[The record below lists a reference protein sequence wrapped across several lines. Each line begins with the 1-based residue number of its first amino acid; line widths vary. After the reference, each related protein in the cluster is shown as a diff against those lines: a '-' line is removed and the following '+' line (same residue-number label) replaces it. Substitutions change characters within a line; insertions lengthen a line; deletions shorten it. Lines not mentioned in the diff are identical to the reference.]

1 MATSIRPAAS
11 APGFWCSCKAMNR
24 SCLLLLLLLS
34 ACDSPGVAKVDFR
47 RTPPVGV
54 TGGTWVAKFAGQSIT
69 DAELAERF
77 SEMNPYARARFQ
89 TVEQRRDYVEGLVRF
104 ELLAQEAVRRNL
116 HNDPEVVEAARRV
129 MVQQLLKKELD
140 EGTGGVTDAQVAAY
154 YQAHTSD
161 YVKPAMTRLSHIA
174 FKKEDRAR
182 AEELYA
188 RVKAMPPADAAA
200 FGKLAREYSQDE
212 RTRELDGDMRFLS
225 DDELAAQYGPELA
238 AAAAKLARVGDV
250 AEGLV
255 ETPKA
260 LHIVKLQGRQLAL
273 NLSVQ
278 EAKPNIVQL
287 LANESKQERFA
298 ALMTRLKKEAHLELN
313 ESTLAAMVVDPKAPA
328 TPSAS
333 PAPGFIPAPPST
345 K

>member
-1 MATSIRPAAS
+1 MKR
-11 APGFWCSCKAMNR
+11 F
-24 SCLLLLLLLS
+24 CLLALLAVLFG
-34 ACDSPGVAKVDFR
+34 CDSPGVAKVDFR

-54 TGGTWVAKFAGQSIT
+54 TGGIWVAKFGGQSIT

-77 SEMNPYARARFQ
+77 AEMNPYARARFQ

-140 EGTGGVTDAQVAAY
+140 EGNGGVTDTQVAAY

-174 FKKEDRAR
+174 FKKEERAH
-182 AEELYA
+182 AEEIYA
-188 RVKAMPPADAAA
+188 QVKALPPADAAA
-200 FGKLAREYSQDE
+200 FGRLAREFSQDE

-225 DDELAAQYGPELA
+225 DDELATQYGPQLA

-255 ETPKA
+255 ETPTA

-273 NLSVQ
+273 NLGVQ
-278 EAKPNIVQL
+278 EARQNIVQL
-287 LANESKQERFA
+287 LANESKQERFT
-298 ALMTRLKKEAHLELN
+298 ALMNRLKKDAHLELN

-328 TPSAS
+328 APSSS

>member
-1 MATSIRPAAS
+1 
-11 APGFWCSCKAMNR
+11 MNR
-24 SCLLLLLLLS
+24 LALCLLTLLC
-34 ACDSPGVAKVDFR
+34 ACDSPGVAKMDFR

-54 TGGTWVAKFAGQSIT
+54 TGGTWVAKFGAQSIT
-69 DAELAERF
+69 DAELQARF

-104 ELLAQEAVRRNL
+104 ELLAQEAVKRHL
-116 HNDPEVVEAARRV
+116 QNDPEVVEAARRV

-174 FKKEDRAR
+174 LKKDDRAQ
-182 AEELYA
+182 AEALLA
-188 RVKAMPPADAAA
+188 QAKALSLLDAAG
-200 FGKLAREYSQDE
+200 FGKLAREHSQDE
-212 RTRELDGDMRFLS
+212 RTKELDGDMRFLS
-225 DDELAAQYGPELA
+225 DEELSTQYGPELA
-238 AAAAKLARVGDV
+238 AAAATLARVGDL
-250 AEGLV
+250 APNLV

-273 NLSVQ
+273 NLSVEQ
-278 EAKPNIVQL
+278 AKPSIAQL
-287 LANESKQERFA
+287 LANESKQDRFRS
-298 ALMTRLKKEAHLELN
+298 LMEQLKKDARLEFN
-313 ESTLAAMVVDPKAPA
+313 ESSLAAMVVDPKAPA
-328 TPSAS
+328 VPSSS